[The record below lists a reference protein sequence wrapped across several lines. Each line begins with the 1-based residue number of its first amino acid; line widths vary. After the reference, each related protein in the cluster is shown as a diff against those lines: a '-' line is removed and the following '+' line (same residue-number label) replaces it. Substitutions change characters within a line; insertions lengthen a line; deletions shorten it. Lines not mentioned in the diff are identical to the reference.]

1 MVGVKGRSGVRK
13 SNAIDVNADTPV
25 VTRNVVLRR
34 VRDVLREADMGL
46 LAISYKGNMFRVID
60 LGTRDV
66 KRVVNLY
73 EFARDLG
80 VIDKE
85 IVRNG

>member
-34 VRDVLREADMGL
+34 VRDVLREADM
-46 LAISYKGNMFRVID
+46 
-60 LGTRDV
+60 
-66 KRVVNLY
+66 
-73 EFARDLG
+73 
-80 VIDKE
+80 E
-85 IVRNG
+85 IGRAHV

>member
-13 SNAIDVNADTPV
+13 SNAIDVLNKPPV
-25 VTRNVVLRR
+25 VTRSAVLRR
-34 VRDVLREADMGL
+34 VRDVLREANMGL

>member
-13 SNAIDVNADTPV
+13 SNAIDVLNKPLV
-25 VTRNVVLRR
+25 VTRSAVLRR
-34 VRDVLREADMGL
+34 VRDVLREANMGL